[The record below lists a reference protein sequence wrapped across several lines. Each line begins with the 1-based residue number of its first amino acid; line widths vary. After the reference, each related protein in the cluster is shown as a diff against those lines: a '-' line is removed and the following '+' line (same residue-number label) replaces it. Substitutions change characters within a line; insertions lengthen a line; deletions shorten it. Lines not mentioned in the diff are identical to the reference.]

1 MTNQEIA
8 RVRFNNHITAWNDY
22 DNERRPTKPTF
33 EETQVRHGWTH
44 VNGEGFNME
53 KAFPERRFP
62 RFPSDQ
68 GCSD

>member
-8 RVRFNNHITAWNDY
+8 RQRFTAHLDANSAFFRGD
-22 DNERRPTKPTF
+22 RPEPTF

-53 KAFPERRFP
+53 LAFPERFHP
-62 RFPSDQ
+62 RFPADQ